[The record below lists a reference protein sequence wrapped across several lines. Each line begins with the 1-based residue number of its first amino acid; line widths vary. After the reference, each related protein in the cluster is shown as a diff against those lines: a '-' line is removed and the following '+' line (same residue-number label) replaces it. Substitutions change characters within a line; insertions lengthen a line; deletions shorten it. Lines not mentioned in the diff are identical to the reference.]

1 MSFLRKVVVAGLGTA
16 LVVGGLG
23 AGIVAAAP
31 AAVAEQPATP
41 SARAQSV
48 VVGAF
53 DVTESRVLA
62 ELYAGALRA
71 AGIKATVRQST
82 NRERLAPALIAGR
95 VDVVPEYLGTFTE
108 YLNRRENGTD
118 APTVASS
125 SVAGTLRAGRA
136 LAKPEGLRLLK
147 PAPAENVNAFA
158 VTRAFATATGISTL
172 SQLAQWSAAN
182 QLRLGGPEECPVRP
196 FCQLGL
202 ERVYGM
208 SVGAFTPLDAG
219 GPLTRQALVDGT
231 IDVGVVFSSD
241 AGVAEEDLV
250 VLADDRRLQNVD
262 RIVPAIRSSAATRAV
277 VAALDRLSA
286 ALSTAELTEL
296 NRLVEFDREEPRA
309 VARSFL
315 AREGLLR

>member
-1 MSFLRKVVVAGLGTA
+1 MSILRRSVGAGLGAAVAIGLA
-16 LVVGGLG
+16 L
-23 AGIVAAAP
+23 AP
-31 AAVAEQPATP
+31 AAASVAEQPAAP
-41 SARAQSV
+41 SARAESV

-53 DVTESRVLA
+53 DFTEGRVLA

-71 AGIKATVRQST
+71 SGVAATVRQSS

-108 YLNRRENGTD
+108 YLNRRENGID
-118 APTVASS
+118 ATTVASN
-125 SVAGTLRAGRA
+125 SVAATLRAGRA
-136 LAKPEGLRLLK
+136 LARPEGLRLLK
-147 PAPAENVNAFA
+147 PSPAEDVNAFA
-158 VTRAFATATGISTL
+158 VTRAFSTATGITTL
-172 SQLAQWSAAN
+172 SQLAQWSTAN
-182 QLRLGGPEECPVRP
+182 RLRLGGPDECPRRP

-208 SVGAFTPLDAG
+208 SIGAFTPLDAG

-262 RIVPAIRSSAATRAV
+262 RIVPAIRSDAATRAV
-277 VAALDRLSA
+277 VTALNRLSA
-286 ALSTAELTEL
+286 SLSTAELTEL
-296 NRLVEFDREEPRA
+296 NRRVEFDREEPRA

-315 AREGLLR
+315 AREGFLR